1 MSTEQ
6 TVFVMIAL
14 MAVGFL
20 ARSLPENVKE
30 VAAAIGGL
38 VAFLGIVLL
47 VIGYFTDIGVLT
59 TIGIFLVAPPLAAIL
74 GTLLLENTE
83 NAWNSGRSG
92 SHPAPRK
99 MRGQQN
105 QATGVKFVPAAI
117 KAALKENQVT
127 ASDGGVKEAE
137 RTVKK
142 THTDNQANS

>member
-6 TVFVMIAL
+6 TIFVMIAL

-30 VAAAIGGL
+30 VAGAIGGL
-38 VAFLGIVLL
+38 AALLGIVLL
-47 VIGYFTDIGVLT
+47 VIGYFTETGVLE
-59 TIGIFLVAPPLAAIL
+59 TIGMFLVAPPLGVFL
-74 GTLLLENTE
+74 GTLLLESSE
-83 NAWNSGRSG
+83 NAWNLGRSAG
-92 SHPAPRK
+92 HPDPRK
-99 MRGQQN
+99 ERGQQN

-137 RTVKK
+137 KTVKK